1 MCWSACW
8 YYFTFKLTFEDE
20 QKGTNELFLPEW
32 CDQCFCLIS
41 ITWDSFIFKLSGFR
55 LVLIWF
61 PQGFNVLGVFFVFIS
76 SCPLDILVGGLLL
89 IGGGGGQSSASFYL
103 LLQLSPQPKY
113 DERLPCVLFLWLTK
127 ANRLFVFLFSVT
139 AENAVQEPAVWRS
152 RCLSCLP
159 ALCSNHQKFQINQTV
174 TPFLKAVFLKFL
186 SLCSFHLFWKY
197 CGSVPF
203 SFSVATCSRTCGAQ
217 LSGSLVVF
225 PHRQFIL
232 FKSSSFF
239 FALLK

>member
-41 ITWDSFIFKLSGFR
+41 ITWDSFIFKRSGFR

-89 IGGGGGQSSASFYL
+89 IGGGGVQSSASFYL

-113 DERLPCVLFLWLTK
+113 DERLLCVLFLLINKSKQTFCFPFLCHCWERCSGACSVKEQVPLLPPSS
-127 ANRLFVFLFSVT
+127 LFKPS
-139 AENAVQEPAVWRS
+139 EIP
-152 RCLSCLP
+152 
-159 ALCSNHQKFQINQTV
+159 NQAV

-197 CGSVPF
+197 RGSVPF

-225 PHRQFIL
+225 PHRQLIL

-239 FALLK
+239 ALLK